1 MEENVGQEIDI
12 ESSIHPT
19 TNLEQEDR
27 MILFHQCKK
36 VSTEPG
42 KVVRL

>member
-27 MILFHQCKK
+27 MILSIHVKK
-36 VSTEPG
+36 YQQNQV
-42 KVVRL
+42 K